1 MRHLQKNYAFID
13 SQNLHLNIR
22 AQGWTLD
29 FSRFRIYLREKYAVE
44 KAYLFLGYISGNEPL
59 YATLR
64 DAGFTCIFKPT
75 VRHKDGGIKGNC
87 DAELVLWS
95 MIDFNV
101 YAKAVIVT
109 GDGDFYCL
117 IDYLLKNNKLECILI
132 PDRNFFSSLLK
143 IKRFRSRLHYMN
155 DLRGR
160 LHKKEKAP

>member
-1 MRHLQKNYAFID
+1 
-13 SQNLHLNIR
+13 
-22 AQGWTLD
+22 
-29 FSRFRIYLREKYAVE
+29 
-44 KAYLFLGYISGNEPL
+44 
-59 YATLR
+59 
-64 DAGFTCIFKPT
+64 
-75 VRHKDGGIKGNC
+75 
-87 DAELVLWS
+87 